1 MPAKIASAF
10 AARLRRNPQATVAA
24 IVRVSIAPDE
34 AAARLTERG
43 ATVRRVVRLVPAVAV
58 QMPAADCLALAN
70 ETWVSSVEEDKAVH
84 TLQT

>member
-1 MPAKIASAF
+1 MPAKIAPKF
-10 AARLRRNPQATVAA
+10 AAGLRRTPQATVAA

-34 AAARLTERG
+34 AAARLAERG
-43 ATVRRVVRLVPAVAV
+43 ATVRRVVRLVPAVVV

-84 TLQT
+84 TL